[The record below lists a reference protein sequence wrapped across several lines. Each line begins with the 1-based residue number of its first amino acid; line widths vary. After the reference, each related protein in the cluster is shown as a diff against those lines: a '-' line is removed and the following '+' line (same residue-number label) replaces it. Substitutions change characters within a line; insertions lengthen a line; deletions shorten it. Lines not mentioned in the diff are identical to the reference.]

1 MLILQLVLGVQ
12 ASFKASGTTDAIEVN
27 TATQMLNAMQTRLD
41 QSEGRAS
48 TLSSQ
53 LASAQQEVQAL
64 TATKKDAEASLAS
77 DEAKIAKWHEVAD
90 TLQDQVQA
98 AKDEATAAEAKTRV
112 AVQKA
117 KETDAALAAEAA
129 DLAKAEVRSNHS
141 GDHFKQEA
149 DVAAEK
155 ARKAEAAQATSDAE
169 REKAE
174 AAAQRAGETVEKMR
188 AAVRKVEAEKAAA
201 LKAAETAK
209 TELRED
215 PATIAEQARLKAEA
229 AESKAELEEERAQ
242 AEQAEKDAGHFHKA
256 ADELSAKLSK
266 LVASS
271 NTTSTQKDKLAK
283 VLHSRLQDL
292 EDAEEKVSSMKSKVT
307 AMESELAKEKVKTA
321 KYTTELNKLQANVD
335 KATADRNAA
344 VLMNEKEGIELEN
357 ATLKTQAAKAA
368 AEEAVASARDTHRNL
383 VQRLHEISAL
393 EDRVADLESKKANL
407 TKIARDRA
415 LETKWVHQKDAAKE
429 AALLAQLSQLKKDL
443 NASKTAQVVA
453 EKRSMAAARTAT
465 EEAEHAE
472 NEARVATRAQRM
484 AAAATADE
492 RDSQAAVKAAEDKA
506 ELNAEKVRNATIRIS
521 ELQEDLQFHLRT
533 DIATRAAL
541 TQTNSSL
548 SKANDQVSLLQRRK
562 TELEDV
568 SAQEASSRKEAENA
582 REQLEIKVAEGEKA
596 LDAMKADLKKKAAA
610 LDSMTARSKSAESSE
625 NEYFDGMTQLQSAKD
640 DLTQQLSDAKAAET
654 TAEKK
659 ADDLEKTNEYLRGEK
674 SSSDTANAAAMSD
687 YLREIEQ
694 MKMAETKKDA
704 TIQAKAAEVQ
714 QLHSAVG
721 DLWNE
726 LTPAQR
732 KDLQAKAKAKTSP
745 AASQKA
751 QLRR

>member
-1 MLILQLVLGVQ
+1 MPLLRRQ
-12 ASFKASGTTDAIEVN
+12 
-27 TATQMLNAMQTRLD
+27 
-41 QSEGRAS
+41 GRA
-48 TLSSQ
+48 
-53 LASAQQEVQAL
+53 
-64 TATKKDAEASLAS
+64 
-77 DEAKIAKWHEVAD
+77 
-90 TLQDQVQA
+90 LQC
-98 AKDEATAAEAKTRV
+98 RRPRR
-112 AVQKA
+112 
-117 KETDAALAAEAA
+117 LMLRWRLRA

-149 DVAAEK
+149 DVAVEK

-292 EDAEEKVSSMKSKVT
+292 EDAEEKVSSMKSKAT

-393 EDRVADLESKKANL
+393 EDRVADLESKKKNL
-407 TKIARDRA
+407 TKLARDRS

-429 AALLAQLSQLKKDL
+429 AALIAQLSQLKKDL
-443 NASKTAQVVA
+443 NASKT
-453 EKRSMAAARTAT
+453 E
-465 EEAEHAE
+465 
-472 NEARVATRAQRM
+472 
-484 AAAATADE
+484 
-492 RDSQAAVKAAEDKA
+492 
-506 ELNAEKVRNATIRIS
+506 
-521 ELQEDLQFHLRT
+521 
-533 DIATRAAL
+533 
-541 TQTNSSL
+541 
-548 SKANDQVSLLQRRK
+548 
-562 TELEDV
+562 
-568 SAQEASSRKEAENA
+568 
-582 REQLEIKVAEGEKA
+582 
-596 LDAMKADLKKKAAA
+596 
-610 LDSMTARSKSAESSE
+610 
-625 NEYFDGMTQLQSAKD
+625 
-640 DLTQQLSDAKAAET
+640 
-654 TAEKK
+654 
-659 ADDLEKTNEYLRGEK
+659 
-674 SSSDTANAAAMSD
+674 
-687 YLREIEQ
+687 
-694 MKMAETKKDA
+694 
-704 TIQAKAAEVQ
+704 
-714 QLHSAVG
+714 
-721 DLWNE
+721 
-726 LTPAQR
+726 
-732 KDLQAKAKAKTSP
+732 
-745 AASQKA
+745 
-751 QLRR
+751 